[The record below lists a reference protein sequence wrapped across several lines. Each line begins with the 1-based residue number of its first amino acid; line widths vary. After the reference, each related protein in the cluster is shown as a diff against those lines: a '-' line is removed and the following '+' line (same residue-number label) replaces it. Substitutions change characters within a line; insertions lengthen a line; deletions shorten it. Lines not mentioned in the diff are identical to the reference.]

1 MSLRSLRACTLAFAL
16 VIAWLP
22 AMNVMPVSAQRFA
35 PPIAGPT
42 TTYIVRPGDTLFS
55 IAARYRTTVTTL
67 AQLNGIVNPTM
78 VYVGQTLIVPAT
90 ASQSLAPSA
99 TATSAPAGDLVYIVQ
114 PGETLYRIAVRYGT
128 TAWTLA
134 AYNKLDSPSVIYAGQ
149 RLMIPSGSKNS
160 ATVPALP
167 SLPDPFVSVD
177 VAPLPVIQG
186 NTIVVTVLTSKP
198 VSLNGTF
205 LDWAIPFVQE
215 GNAYYGLVGIHA
227 MQKVGLF
234 PLTITATDST
244 GKRTTMTT
252 SVQVG
257 AGKFAYETINLPPDR
272 QALLAPELVNA
283 ERDKLYKI
291 FSAFTR
297 SRYWNGLFTLPTT
310 GGVSS
315 VFGSRRAYSGG
326 IFASYHEGT
335 DFSGTNGVPIH
346 APADGMI
353 VLAQP
358 LTVRGNA
365 IILDH
370 GWGIFSGLYH
380 MSEINVTVG
389 QRVKQGQ
396 VVGKIGGTGLA
407 TGPHLHWDL
416 RVRGLNVDPLQW
428 TRRVFP

>member
-1 MSLRSLRACTLAFAL
+1 MSLRAVRTSTLALVLAISLLPVWAASAL
-16 VIAWLP
+16 HI
-22 AMNVMPVSAQRFA
+22 
-35 PPIAGPT
+35 PPPSAGPT
-42 TTYIVRPGDTLFS
+42 ATYVVRPGDTLFS
-55 IAARYRTTVTTL
+55 IAARYHTNVATL

-78 VYVGQTLIVPAT
+78 IYIGQSLTVPALV
-90 ASQSLAPSA
+90 SSPSA
-99 TATSAPAGDLVYIVQ
+99 TATSTPAGDMVYTVQ

-149 RLMIPSGSKNS
+149 RLMIPSGSKDS

-186 NTIVVTVLTSKP
+186 NTIAVTVLTSRA

-205 LDWAIPFVQE
+205 LDWSIPFVQE
-215 GNAYYGLVGIHA
+215 GNAYHGLVGIHA

-234 PLTITATDST
+234 PMTITATDSA

-272 QALLAPELVNA
+272 QALLAPELVNT

-291 FSAFTR
+291 FSTFTPT
-297 SRYWNGLFTLPTT
+297 RYWNGLFMLPTT
-310 GGVSS
+310 GSVSS

-326 IFASYHEGT
+326 VFASYHEGT
-335 DFSGTNGVPIH
+335 DFSGTTGVPAR
-346 APADGMI
+346 APADG
-353 VLAQP
+353 VVALAQL

-365 IILDH
+365 VIIDH

-380 MSEINVTVG
+380 MSEIDVTVG

-416 RVRGLNVDPLQW
+416 RVRGLNVEPMQW

>member
-1 MSLRSLRACTLAFAL
+1 MSLRTVRTSTLAL
-16 VIAWLP
+16 VLAISLLP
-22 AMNVMPVSAQRFA
+22 VWTAFSQRST
-35 PPIAGPT
+35 PLSAGPT
-42 TTYIVRPGDTLFS
+42 ATYVVRPGDTLFS
-55 IAARYRTTVTTL
+55 IAARYHTNVATL

-78 VYVGQTLIVPAT
+78 IYIGQSLTVPALV
-90 ASQSLAPSA
+90 SLPSA
-99 TATSAPAGDLVYIVQ
+99 TATSTPAGDMVYTVQ

-186 NTIVVTVLTSKP
+186 NSIAVTVLTSRA
-198 VSLNGTF
+198 VSLNGAF

-215 GNAYYGLVGIHA
+215 GNAYHGLIGIHA

-234 PLTITATDST
+234 PMTITATDSA

-272 QALLAPELVNA
+272 QALLAPELVNT

-291 FSAFTR
+291 FSTFTP
-297 SRYWNGLFTLPTT
+297 SRYWMGLFILPTT
-310 GGVSS
+310 GSVSS
-315 VFGSRRAYSGG
+315 AFGSRRAYAGG
-326 IFASYHEGT
+326 VFASYHEGT
-335 DFSGTNGVPIH
+335 DFSGTTGVPIH
-346 APADGMI
+346 APADG
-353 VLAQP
+353 VVALAQL

-365 IILDH
+365 VIIDH

-380 MSEINVTVG
+380 MSEIDVIVG
-389 QRVKQGQ
+389 QRVTQGQ

-416 RVRGLNVDPLQW
+416 RVRGLNVDPMQW